1 VGPTLSGLGVA
12 LFGPDNYLV
21 TGNLITGNR
30 PSGPSAFQ
38 GGVAVVDST
47 PFGGS
52 TPNGNVVKAN
62 VIKGNDPDIFWDGSG
77 TGNVFAHNL
86 CKTSV
91 PSGLC

>member
-1 VGPTLSGLGVA
+1 
-12 LFGPDNYLV
+12 
-21 TGNLITGNR
+21 
-30 PSGPSAFQ
+30 
-38 GGVAVVDST
+38 VAVVDST

-77 TGNVFAHNL
+77 RGNVFAHNL